1 MTVTD
6 PQQLRAPKRV
16 RLESVS
22 SVLDAVLPK
31 GALTYWATR
40 EERKGVATLARAGEP
55 VDRMTDD
62 EIARAM
68 REAGIGAEG
77 ARDTAARRGINIHEL
92 LEAFARD
99 GSWAD
104 PVGILDVDDYPY
116 AHALNDWLRK
126 HRPEPLE
133 IEQLVADPAA
143 GYAGRLDLIAT
154 IDGQRT
160 LVDLKS
166 SEKAAVYDR
175 AHAQCRLYHRASLVC
190 GSEPC
195 DRLMVVVVAKDG
207 KHDEM
212 DCLMTD
218 RGIDAALNWR
228 RALKPVTSACDQR
241 NRREKTARANP
252 ASDDKPE
259 KPKVEYVEDD
269 PSTHPGAMRKT
280 LRRELPDGGLIEFED
295 APAGWT
301 TKDGTRRTRDFRAYW
316 HTPPAQ
322 TRLGVAA

>member
-6 PQQLRAPKRV
+6 PAQLKAPKRV

-31 GALTYWATR
+31 GGLTYWVAR

-68 REAGIGAEG
+68 RDAGIGAEG
-77 ARDTAARRGINIHEL
+77 ARNTAARRGINIHAL
-92 LEAFARD
+92 LERYARD
-99 GSWAD
+99 GTWAD
-104 PVGILDVDDYPY
+104 PVGILDVDDYKY

-126 HRPEPLE
+126 HKPEPLE
-133 IEQLVADPAA
+133 IEQLVADPNA
-143 GYAGRLDLIAT
+143 GYAGRLDLIAN
-154 IDGQRT
+154 IDGVRT

-166 SEKAAVYDR
+166 SERAQVFDR
-175 AHAQCRLYHRASLVC
+175 AHAQCRLYHRASMVC
-190 GSEPC
+190 GSDPC

-241 NRREKTARANP
+241 NRAQKESRAEPAEPREP
-252 ASDDKPE
+252 

-269 PSTHPGAMRKT
+269 PSTHPGRMART
-280 LRRELPDGGLIEFED
+280 LRRELPDGGLIEYVES
-295 APAGWT
+295 PAGWT
-301 TKDGTRRTRDFRAYW
+301 SQDATRRSRDYRAYYW
-316 HTPPAQ
+316 TPPTQ
-322 TRLGVAA
+322 TTLPVAA